1 MFRFRFGSTRSPKL
15 NPSSPSS
22 RGGVAILPRPRFQA
36 PQSHCKTP
44 AIWGQHREP
53 RGCSAPS
60 KPAAGFSHSAVTDP
74 TPFAQGSRPRWL
86 QTSHLLGL
94 PPPRPPDVPVKV
106 TVATSP
112 CFCPAL
118 SHPGATGNDGR
129 GQDDHNIEGAQPK
142 QAGDLINSWP
152 SPLPARSPLIC
163 LCKGLA
169 QRWQPSKY
177 VWEFLL

>member
-1 MFRFRFGSTRSPKL
+1 ML
-15 NPSSPSS
+15 SSPAKSPQN
-22 RGGVAILPRPRFQA
+22 PRDLGPK
-36 PQSHCKTP
+36 S
-44 AIWGQHREP
+44 
-53 RGCSAPS
+53 
-60 KPAAGFSHSAVTDP
+60 
-74 TPFAQGSRPRWL
+74 GSPG
-86 QTSHLLGL
+86 LLGSIETSRWVRSL
-94 PPPRPPDVPVKV
+94 DPDRSDPLCSGFPFLLAPDVPSPRAPPPRPPDVPAKV

-112 CFCPAL
+112 CFRPAL
-118 SHPGATGNDGR
+118 SHPGAPGDDGR

-163 LCKGLA
+163 LRKGLA